1 MCLGIPAQIL
11 SIVDSEKKLAMVEVS
26 GVQREVNVACILPET
41 GDVAELVG
49 AWALIHVGFA
59 MSRINEEEAA
69 KTLDIL
75 TQLGEAQEEI
85 AAMRRAQASLEKA
98 S

>member
-26 GVQREVNVACILPET
+26 GVQRGVNVACILPEN

-49 AWALIHVGFA
+49 A
-59 MSRINEEEAA
+59 
-69 KTLDIL
+69 
-75 TQLGEAQEEI
+75 
-85 AAMRRAQASLEKA
+85 
-98 S
+98 